1 MDYADFGK
9 YLTQQRELRGVSR
22 EEVSRQTR
30 IPESRL
36 SALEAG
42 RVEAL
47 PERVFVLKYIRAYA
61 KVIGLAEEEALLRF
75 EEIDQT
81 VKSMPPPVAQ
91 ERARRRRAWVI
102 LSFWVV
108 LAALGAL
115 GTLFGTGRL
124 HLPLGR

>member
-30 IPESRL
+30 IPGSRL
-36 SALEAG
+36 AALEGG

-47 PERVFVLKYIRAYA
+47 PERIFVVQYIRAYA
-61 KVIGLAEEEALLRF
+61 KVIGLAEDEALLRF
-75 EEIDQT
+75 EEIDKT

-91 ERARRRRAWVI
+91 ERARRKRAWVM
-102 LSFWVV
+102 LSVWVV
-108 LAALGAL
+108 LAALLAL
-115 GTLFGTGRL
+115 GTLFGTGQL
-124 HLPLGR
+124 HLPRGR